1 MGFQHGRQI
10 EAIEKNRDLAQILLA
25 KGKFVV
31 ADLCPTPET
40 RKDFDADYI
49 IWIDT
54 IKEGRFNDTNKM
66 FIKPEKFFFKV
77 TSKNADFWAQEIL
90 KKIKDDIN
98 N

>member
-1 MGFQHGRQI
+1 M
-10 EAIEKNRDLAQILLA
+10 RDLAQILLA

-31 ADLCPTPET
+31 ADFVCPTPET